1 MYRTGTLMHCWL
13 EHKWYSHMENNLT
26 VPQKFKHGIAIWPS
40 DSIIGIC
47 SRKLKIC
54 SYKHVYTNVYSDT
67 IHNRQKV
74 GTTQKCT
81 SQLLSGQTECVH
93 PHSADSLSHQKGS
106 TNTWY
111 NTDEPHKHHLH
122 ERNQSQEITYVW
134 LHSWEI
140 HSTGKPRD
148 RKRISTAWDLEGEGN
163 DC

>member
-1 MYRTGTLMHCWL
+1 MLVKMYRTGTLMHCWL

-74 GTTQKCT
+74 GTTRWLSIYECINKMLIQSEVSQKEKNKCHV
-81 SQLLSGQTECVH
+81 LMHIYG
-93 PHSADSLSHQKGS
+93 
-106 TNTWY
+106 
-111 NTDEPHKHHLH
+111 
-122 ERNQSQEITYVW
+122 I
-134 LHSWEI
+134 
-140 HSTGKPRD
+140 
-148 RKRISTAWDLEGEGN
+148 
-163 DC
+163 